1 MNNEERYEISKAFL
15 DKVKP
20 LKDIYV
26 KYNVYASKFDSI
38 PALAERTGRKVVVY
52 QNSETNKV
60 EFTNPYMDTED
71 ANYVVKTGSSIDTV
85 EIRYIEKAQTFALCS
100 YRTTVNG
107 KEDKHTSKTCF
118 NGAYLVFPD
127 KTTKLYISSYAPSYF
142 CSYYINCVHEWTKLY
157 SLNNTKKA
165 WHETFQKVFPFVL
178 LGGNSYNV
186 VNNFYVF
193 ENWMRY
199 KEPSKRSGKM
209 QETIDKLLKIP
220 LSNIDKSSLEF
231 TEQKYLWDY
240 SGENVNV
247 YVSPVKDDIICIRWF
262 KLNDYSKEFFE
273 TSRLYV
279 DKKKQ
284 YFCRKNSFGQF
295 IAQTGKMQANNFFA
309 KKVIFEEKDFIEG
322 TRLEYYKNILSEIP
336 EKEVSNVLWA
346 FIYHPLTEIFWKQG
360 LKKCVISFT
369 HSWSDSNNFERFL
382 IKNYGNIDMS
392 KKSVNKILGINNYQI
407 SLLNKLESDEKFNT
421 QEILKKTKTA
431 LGVDDISSFTN
442 EQSKSIMEFCID
454 DYYSNPTVAVF
465 SLLRRT
471 YSLKMAFS
479 MIEKVKSLKGK
490 NIDAV
495 YYYPWSHEPTIRRL
509 SAINVYHDYLSMVN
523 QLNEGANLRPH
534 FEKIEDIQDMH
545 DTLLEIFNLKKT
557 EIDNERFAKRI
568 SIWKKFEYEG
578 KEFSVIIPTKATDL
592 AKEGFELHHCVKG
605 YIPRVTNGDTNIV
618 FIRKKEE
625 LDKPFFTVEITNDN
639 TIQQVHGFGN
649 RNANTEEGMTE
660 FVKEWA
666 KKRKLNIS
674 NFNKIR

>member
-15 DKVKP
+15 DKIKP

-26 KYNVYASKFDSI
+26 KYNVYTSKFDSI
-38 PALAERTGRKVVVY
+38 PVLAERIGRKVVVY

-60 EFTNPYMDTED
+60 EFTNPYANTED
-71 ANYVVKTGSSIDTV
+71 ENYVVKTSNSIDTI

-100 YRTTVNG
+100 YRTTVSG
-107 KEDKHTSKTCF
+107 KEDKRTSKTCF

-142 CSYYINCVHEWTKLY
+142 GSYYMNCVHEWTKLY
-157 SLNNTKKA
+157 NLNNTKKV
-165 WHETFQKVFPFVL
+165 WHETFQKIFPFVL
-178 LGGNSYNV
+178 LGGNTYHV
-186 VNNFYVF
+186 VNNFYIF
-193 ENWMRY
+193 EGWMRY

-220 LSNIDKSSLEF
+220 LSDIDESSLEF
-231 TEQKYLWDY
+231 TKQKYLWDY
-240 SGENVNV
+240 NGENVNV
-247 YVSPVKDDIICIRWF
+247 YVSPVKDDIICLRWF

-309 KKVIFEEKDFIEG
+309 NKVIFERKDFIEG

-346 FIYHPLTEIFWKQG
+346 FIYYPITEIFWKQG
-360 LKKCVISFT
+360 LKQCIISFT
-369 HSWSDSNNFERFL
+369 HSWSHSNNFERFL
-382 IKNYGNIDMS
+382 TENYGNVDMS
-392 KKSVNKILGINNYQI
+392 KKSANKILGVNNYQI
-407 SLLNKLESDEKFNT
+407 SLLNNIESDKDINARD
-421 QEILKKTKTA
+421 ILKKTKTA

-442 EQSKSIMEFCID
+442 EQSKSIMELCIN
-454 DYYSNPTVAVF
+454 DYYSNPKVEVF

-479 MIEKVKSLKGK
+479 MIEKIESLKGK
-490 NIDAV
+490 KISSL
-495 YYYPWSHEPTIRRL
+495 YYYPWSHEPSIREL
-509 SAINVYHDYLSMVN
+509 SAINVYRDYLSMVN
-523 QLNEGANLRPH
+523 QLNEGASLRPH

-545 DTLLEIFNLKKT
+545 DSLLEIFNAKKD
-557 EIDNERFAKRI
+557 EAMNNAFKKRIDN
-568 SIWKKFEYEG
+568 WKKFEYEG
-578 KEFSVIIPTKATDL
+578 KDFTVVVPTKATDL
-592 AKEGFELHHCVKG
+592 AKEGFELHHCVKS
-605 YIPRVTNGDTNIV
+605 YIGRVIDGVTNIV
-618 FIRKKEE
+618 FIRKKE
-625 LDKPFFTVEITNDN
+625 DTNTPFFTVEITNDN

-649 RNANTEEGMTE
+649 RNADTEEGMTE

-666 KKRKLNIS
+666 KKKKLNIS